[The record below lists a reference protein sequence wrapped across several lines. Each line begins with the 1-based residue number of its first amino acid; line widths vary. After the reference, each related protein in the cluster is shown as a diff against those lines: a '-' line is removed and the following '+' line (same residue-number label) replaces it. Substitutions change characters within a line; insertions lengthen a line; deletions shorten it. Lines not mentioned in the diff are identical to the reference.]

1 MPNTSAPLEHR
12 VRLGGPEEL
21 ITAIPYL
28 LGFHPRESVVAVGL
42 RGRRSR
48 VCLTLRFDLP
58 GGHRDVRAAEGGP
71 RVGVAAEGE
80 AATAVNGLREAAA
93 AEGGPGEAAAAGGA
107 AREAVTVEGGAA
119 TAEAGS
125 RDAAPALSGAV
136 LADLIVGQLRRGG
149 AQQAVVLVLTEEGD
163 APVPRRELAAAL
175 NSSLRRARI
184 GVRDLLCVRG
194 GRWWSYLCEEPACCP
209 PEGRPVPDA
218 APDTLVAAM
227 VVEGRVVHAGRDE
240 LAATV
245 ATAPRDD
252 EAGWLRCFAAAEEQ
266 HRQRAVPAIARHT
279 VLGEIE
285 VAVRAKAEASH
296 QLSDEDIARFC
307 VALAESELRDACLR
321 WLDGSLADAAESLW
335 RELARAAVRPYAAA
349 PATLLGL
356 HAYARG
362 DGTLA
367 QMCLDR
373 ALADDPVYT
382 LALLVREGLAEGIPP
397 AEIRK
402 LAACVE
408 EAEADT

>member
-1 MPNTSAPLEHR
+1 MPNTSAPLESR
-12 VRLGGPEEL
+12 VRLGRPEEI

-28 LGFHPRESVVAVGL
+28 LGFHPEESVVAVGL

-58 GGHRDVRAAEGGP
+58 QRATP
-71 RVGVAAEGE
+71 
-80 AATAVNGLREAAA
+80 
-93 AEGGPGEAAAAGGA
+93 
-107 AREAVTVEGGAA
+107 
-119 TAEAGS
+119 
-125 RDAAPALSGAV
+125 DAAPSDSAPSESV
-136 LADLIVGQLRRGG
+136 LADLLVGQLRRGG
-149 AQQAVVLVLTEEGD
+149 AEQAVVVVLTEGGD
-163 APVPRRELAAAL
+163 APMPRRELATAL

-194 GRWWSYLCEEPACCP
+194 GRWWSYLCEEPECCP
-209 PEGRPVPDA
+209 PEGRPVPES
-218 APDTLVAAM
+218 APDALVAAM

-245 ATAPRDD
+245 AAAPRDD
-252 EAGWLRCFAAAEEQ
+252 EATWLRCFADAEKQ

-285 VAVRAKAEASH
+285 TAVRARAEASSH
-296 QLSDEDIARFC
+296 LPDEDAARFC
-307 VALAESELRDACLR
+307 VALTELELRDACLR
-321 WLDGSLADAAESLW
+321 WLDGPLADGAESLW
-335 RELARAAVRPYAAA
+335 RELVRAAVPPYAAA

-367 QMCLDR
+367 QICLGR

-382 LALLVREGLAEGIPP
+382 LALLVREGLDGGIPP

-408 EAEADT
+408 AAEADA